1 MISFHQAKSYRFL
14 INDSPTAKEI
24 DYDKYLNPVGLN
36 LIGTSENGKA
46 DFKLTRILTRMHR
59 SGRYWSQ
66 CCVEHLRPDKYPT
79 SFDVRPG
86 TGKKP
91 RRSNPDLDSQP

>member
-24 DYDKYLNPVGLN
+24 DYDKYLNPAGLN

-46 DFKLTRILTRMHR
+46 EFKLARIDNMDA
-59 SGRYWSQ
+59 SQ
-66 CCVEHLRPDKYPT
+66 REVLESMLR
-79 SFDVRPG
+79 
-86 TGKKP
+86 
-91 RRSNPDLDSQP
+91 